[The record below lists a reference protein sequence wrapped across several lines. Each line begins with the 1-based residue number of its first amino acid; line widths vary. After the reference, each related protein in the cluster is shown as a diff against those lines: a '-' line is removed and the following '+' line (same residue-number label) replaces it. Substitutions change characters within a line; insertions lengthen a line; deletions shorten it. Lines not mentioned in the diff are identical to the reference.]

1 MAQIHVTSAHV
12 EAGRFAR
19 LHVRMRGLPERV
31 VDRDTAVRWLRD
43 GHSMLVRGGAPLLLV
58 EVGDEPFIR
67 PDGVAEAADLWPA
80 IAP

>member
-1 MAQIHVTSAHV
+1 
-12 EAGRFAR
+12 
-19 LHVRMRGLPERV
+19 
-31 VDRDTAVRWLRD
+31 
-43 GHSMLVRGGAPLLLV
+43 MLVRGGAPLLLV